1 MLILPGNPALSS
13 FKKNQLLKSI
23 QAYVPIDTITTI
35 YVHFIQPR
43 NEESLK
49 ILNNPKSLEREIL
62 DNLLNY
68 GISSENTDNISI
80 NKIKEYITSPKPIA
94 DPHFLTVIPRPGTI
108 SPWSSKATNIS
119 HMCNLE
125 QHVERIERGIAYLF
139 GTKSTVDMRHIISEN
154 LVMLDHLLYDRMTQL
169 IVNHIPSSETIFKHG
184 TPAPLR
190 SIELLNDDNKN
201 SLDQNLA
208 KKKLIDGNKQLG
220 LALADDEIDYLVGAF
235 AGNSKNSLG
244 RNPTDVELFMFAQVN
259 SEHCRHKIFRADWI
273 IDNEKKSYSL
283 FDMIKNTHKLNPQFT
298 ISAYSDNAAVLEG
311 LKATRFSPDNNDFE
325 YTSFEEDV
333 HIVAKVETHN
343 HPTAVSPFPG
353 AATGSGGEIRD
364 EGAVGQGSKP
374 KAGLTG
380 YSVSNLLIPGYIQPW
395 EIDFGK
401 PSHVASS
408 FDIMIEAPLGGA
420 AFNNE
425 FGRPNITGYF
435 RTFAQEVPTINGINE
450 IRGYHKP
457 IMIAGGLG
465 TIRPHHVFKKQITP
479 GAHLFVLGG
488 PAMLIGL
495 GGGAA
500 SSMASGASEAHLDFA
515 SVQRE
520 NPEMQR
526 RCQQVIDTCTALGDK
541 NPIQSIHDVGAGG
554 LSNAFPEIVH
564 DSGLGCIIQLRDIP
578 NDDSGMSPMEIW
590 CNEAQERYVLAVA
603 QENIELFEK
612 ICKRERCLFAD
623 VGIATEKQHLIL
635 QDSLLKTTPINLPMS
650 ILFGKPPKM
659 LRETTTLKPPRIP
672 FDTSLKSYLGDITD
686 QSEIFRDAINRVLRL
701 PTVASKS
708 FLITIGDRTIT
719 GLVARD
725 QFVGPW
731 QVPVADVAVTTSSYG
746 IGIITGEAMAM
757 GERAPVA
764 LISQGASS
772 RMAVAEAITNLA
784 AANIESISRIRLSAN
799 WMCAAN
805 HDGEGSGLY
814 EAVQAIGLK
823 LCPAL
828 GISIPVG
835 KDSMSMKMKWKDE
848 NGNQE
853 VTSPLSLNITGFATV
868 VNTHKTLTPQLR
880 TDLQENTILVF
891 LDLANGK
898 QRMGGSAIAQVYKQ
912 IGNEAPDV
920 ESPNL
925 IKAFFKA
932 IQDVRQDDYEIVL
945 AYHDR
950 SDGGLFVTIIEMAFA
965 GHVGVNINISS
976 ILQNDDVIGALF
988 NEELGAV
995 IQLRQSDLE
1004 NVTKT
1009 FVNSGF
1015 PKENIYYIG
1024 DVSSDKSQT
1033 ILIRKDEQILFQSS
1047 RVELQRLWSETSYQ
1061 MQSIR
1066 DNSICAKEEFDS
1078 ILDVN
1083 NPGVHFHLTFDSSQD
1098 VTLPFIKC
1106 PEEVKPKVAIL
1117 REQGVNGQIEMAYAF
1132 HLAGFKAIDVHMS
1145 DILSGKVT
1153 LKEFKGIAA
1162 CGGFSYGDVL
1172 GAGSGWAKSILL
1184 HSNARQEFEDFFKN
1198 RQDTFA
1204 LGICN
1209 GCQFMSQLKEL
1220 IPGTE
1225 NWPVF
1230 KRNKSEQFEARFS
1243 LVKIVKFEES
1253 HEESSKIV
1261 PSIFLKDMIG
1271 SRFPI
1276 AVAHGEGR
1284 AEFSSEK
1291 QMNNLIKQGLSV
1303 IQYIDNY
1310 GNITEK
1316 YPFNPNGSPMGIA
1329 GLQTPNGRV
1338 LVMMPHPERIIM
1350 KESNSWYPIEEGRK
1364 WGEVGPWLRIFRNVR
1379 VWVAHHYCLE
1389 FGRFSGF
1396 AVRKKRVEKNSDG
1409 SIRSRYMDCE
1419 FSGKTPNDSN
1429 HVNICNKEHQKQICE
1444 IITYRARIIELTE
1457 ILREQAEREKKEN
1470 RKRGRN
1476 IGKKNLAQNDK
1487 VNRKEYICN
1496 KCKEMGHNA
1505 RTYKI
1510 LFSIKSEKSN
1520 PGSIT
1525 DIAEIGFILKQYIMT
1540 PVHEKQ
1546 IKEDAKIFNASI

>member
-1 MLILPGNPALSS
+1 MLILPGNPALSD
-13 FKKNQLLKSI
+13 FKKKTLLKNI
-23 QAYVPIDTITTI
+23 QAYVPIDTITAI

-49 ILNNPKSLEREIL
+49 ILKDSKSIERKIL

-68 GISSENTDNISI
+68 GIINTTNDSI

-94 DPHFLTVIPRPGTI
+94 DPHILIVIPRPGTI

-119 HMCNLE
+119 YMCNLE
-125 QHVERIERGIAYLF
+125 QHVERIERGVAYLF
-139 GTKSTVDMRHIISEN
+139 GTKLTVDMRHIISEK
-154 LVMLDHLLYDRMTQL
+154 LVMLDHLLYDRMTQI
-169 IVNHIPSSETIFKHG
+169 IVNHLPSSETIFKHG
-184 TPAPLR
+184 KPAPLR
-190 SIELLNDDNKN
+190 IIELSSDSNEK
-201 SLDQNLA
+201 SLDHKLVA
-208 KKKLIDGNKQLG
+208 KKKLINGNKQLG
-220 LALADDEIDYLVGAF
+220 LALTDDEIDYLVDVFVGD
-235 AGNSKNSLG
+235 SENSLD

-311 LKATRFSPDNNDFE
+311 FRATRFSPNSDFK
-325 YTSFEEDV
+325 YNLFEEDV

-364 EGAVGQGSKP
+364 EGSVGQGSKP

-380 YSVSNLLIPGYIQPW
+380 FSVSNLLIPGYVQPW

-401 PSHVASS
+401 PSHIASS

-420 AFNNE
+420 AYNNE

-435 RTFAQEVPTINGINE
+435 RTFAQEVPMTNETNE

-500 SSMASGASEAHLDFA
+500 SSMTSGASDARLDFG

-526 RCQQVIDTCTALGDK
+526 RCQQVIDVCTALGDK

-564 DSGLGCIIQLRDIP
+564 DSGLGCIIQLRAIP
-578 NDDSGMSPMEIW
+578 NDDPGMSPMEIW

-603 QENIELFEK
+603 QDNIELFEN
-612 ICKRERCLFAD
+612 ICKREKCLFAD
-623 VGIATEKQHLIL
+623 VGVATEKQELIL
-635 QDSLLKTTPINLPMS
+635 QDSLLKATPINLPMS

-659 LRETTTLKPPRIP
+659 LRETTTLKPHRIP
-672 FDTSLKSYLGDITD
+672 FDISLKRYLVDVAD
-686 QSEIFRDAINRVLRL
+686 QGEILKDAINRVLRL
-701 PTVASKS
+701 PSVASKS

-725 QFVGPW
+725 QMVGPW
-731 QVPVADVAVTTSSYG
+731 QIPVADVAVTISSYG
-746 IGIITGEAMAM
+746 VGINAGEAMAI
-757 GERAPVA
+757 GERAPIS
-764 LISQGASS
+764 LISHGASA
-772 RMAVAEAITNLA
+772 RIAVAEAITNLA
-784 AANIESISRIRLSAN
+784 AANIKSISRIRLSAN

-814 EAVQAIGLK
+814 EAVQTISLE

-848 NGNQE
+848 NDNRKE
-853 VTSPLSLNITGFATV
+853 IISPLSLVITGFATV

-880 TDLQENTILVF
+880 TDIIENTILVF

-912 IGNEAPDV
+912 IGNEVPDV
-920 ESPNL
+920 ESPKL
-925 IKAFFKA
+925 IKSFFNA
-932 IQDVRQDDYEIVL
+932 IQDVRQGEYESIL

-965 GHVGVNINISS
+965 GHVGISVNISC
-976 ILQNDDVIGALF
+976 ILQNNDVIGALF

-995 IQLRQSDLE
+995 IQLRQNDFE
-1004 NVTKT
+1004 NVTNA
-1009 FVNSGF
+1009 FVNLGF
-1015 PKENIYYIG
+1015 PKENIYHIG
-1024 DVSSDKSQT
+1024 DVSPDKSQD
-1033 ILIRKDEQILFQSS
+1033 ILIKKDEQILFKSS
-1047 RVELQRLWSETSYQ
+1047 RVELQRTWSETSYQ

-1066 DNSICAKEEFDS
+1066 DNSICAKEEFDN

-1083 NPGVHFHLTFDSSQD
+1083 NPGLHFQLTFDPSHD

-1106 PEEVKPKVAIL
+1106 PEEIKPKVAIL
-1117 REQGVNGQIEMAYAF
+1117 REQGINGQIEMAYAF
-1132 HLAGFKAIDVHMS
+1132 HLAGFKTIDVHMS

-1153 LKEFKGIAA
+1153 LKEFRGIAA

-1184 HSNARQEFEDFFKN
+1184 HSNAREEFEDFFKN

-1243 LVKIVKFEES
+1243 LVKIIKSEEKS
-1253 HEESSKIV
+1253 PKV
-1261 PSIFLKDMIG
+1261 TPSIFLKDMTG
-1271 SRFPI
+1271 SRLPI
-1276 AVAHGEGR
+1276 AVAHGEGK
-1284 AEFSSEK
+1284 AEFSSEE
-1291 QMNNLIKQGLSV
+1291 QMKNLIQQGLVV
-1303 IQYIDNY
+1303 IQFIDNY
-1310 GNITEK
+1310 GNVTEK
-1316 YPFNPNGSPMGIA
+1316 YPFNPNGSPMGIT

-1338 LVMMPHPERIIM
+1338 LIMMPHPERVIM
-1350 KESNSWYPIEEGRK
+1350 KEANSWYPIEEGKK
-1364 WGEVGPWLRIFRNVR
+1364 WGEVGPWLRIFRN
-1379 VWVAHHYCLE
+1379 
-1389 FGRFSGF
+1389 
-1396 AVRKKRVEKNSDG
+1396 
-1409 SIRSRYMDCE
+1409 
-1419 FSGKTPNDSN
+1419 
-1429 HVNICNKEHQKQICE
+1429 
-1444 IITYRARIIELTE
+1444 ARIWV
-1457 ILREQAEREKKEN
+1457 
-1470 RKRGRN
+1470 G
-1476 IGKKNLAQNDK
+1476 
-1487 VNRKEYICN
+1487 
-1496 KCKEMGHNA
+1496 
-1505 RTYKI
+1505 
-1510 LFSIKSEKSN
+1510 
-1520 PGSIT
+1520 
-1525 DIAEIGFILKQYIMT
+1525 
-1540 PVHEKQ
+1540 
-1546 IKEDAKIFNASI
+1546 